1 MKGWFLLLPLNA
13 RWVMGSCASI
23 AALLLCYWASAVIGI
38 MWDSYGQASS
48 TEKRTA
54 RLLGYEAAGQ
64 TLDDALEQTSQQLG
78 RFAFAASEGD
88 KAGAL
93 LQQALRGFAEESGLT
108 VTGSQLVAEVEND
121 DDEAMA
127 GLRQLVVDL
136 SLQGPPMALDA
147 FLGELSMH
155 QPKLVAGSMDIQKPR
170 RPRMKAGDANRTSE
184 QLNIRLE
191 VFALQE
197 VE

>member
-1 MKGWFLLLPLNA
+1 MKAWFLLLPLNA
-13 RWVMGSCASI
+13 RYVIATVMSI
-23 AALLLCYWASAVIGI
+23 AALLIIYWAVTIVEI
-38 MWDSYGQASS
+38 MWDSYGQSS
-48 TEKRTA
+48 SAEKRMA

-64 TLDDALEQTSQQLG
+64 ALNTALEQSGQQLG

-93 LQQALRGFAEESGLT
+93 LQQTLRGFAEEAGLT
-108 VTGSQLVAEVEND
+108 VTGSQLVSEEEND
-121 DDEAMA
+121 DNEEMV
-127 GLRQLVVDL
+127 GLRQLAVDL
-136 SLQGPPMALDA
+136 SLNGPPMALDA
-147 FLGELSMH
+147 FLGELNTH

-170 RPRMKAGDANRTSE
+170 RPRMKADDANRTSE

-197 VE
+197 AE